1 MAINLKKPNLNDIF
15 SVPGIQ
21 LAVTEAGIKYKDKKD
36 LALILADEGSHAAA
50 VFTKNKFIAAPVI
63 IAKKNLKQSS
73 RKRACIINTGS
84 ANAGTGKNGLI
95 NAQNTCDRLASQFH
109 IKSDE
114 VLPFSTGVIMKHLPM
129 EKINQG
135 ISALALKLNKA
146 TWIEVAEAIMT
157 TDTVPKVCS
166 KRIMLDD
173 EEVVITGIAKGSG
186 MIHPNMATML
196 AFITTNASI
205 EHNLLTQ
212 IVSEVTEETFN
223 LISVDGDTS
232 TNDSFV
238 VISTNKTKKI
248 IVDEQDADF
257 KKLHNIILE
266 VARYLAHA
274 IVRDGEGATKF
285 IKIQVCNGQSKLDC
299 KEIAKKIA
307 HSPLIK
313 TAFFASDPNL
323 GRIMA
328 AIGNAEVSN
337 IDISKINIYLNDY
350 LFAENGALAT
360 SYDEAIANK
369 EMKKEEISLKIDLQN
384 GNASQ
389 HFYTT
394 DLSYDYVKIN
404 AEYRT

>member
-73 RKRACIINTGS
+73 RIRACIINTGS

-166 KRIMLDD
+166 KKIMLDD

-369 EMKKEEISLKIDLQN
+369 EMKKEEILLKIDLQN

-389 HFYTT
+389 NFYTT

>member
-73 RKRACIINTGS
+73 RIRACIINTGS

-166 KRIMLDD
+166 KKIMLDD

-196 AFITTNASI
+196 AFITTNVSI

>member
-95 NAQNTCDRLASQFH
+95 NAQNTCDRVASQFH

-389 HFYTT
+389 NFYTT

>member
-73 RKRACIINTGS
+73 RIRACIINTGS

-166 KRIMLDD
+166 KKIMLND

>member
-73 RKRACIINTGS
+73 RIRACIINTGS

-166 KRIMLDD
+166 KKIMFDD

-238 VISTNKTKKI
+238 VISTNQTKKI

-257 KKLHNIILE
+257 KKLHNIVLE

-389 HFYTT
+389 NFYTT

>member
-15 SVPGIQ
+15 LVPGIQ

-73 RKRACIINTGS
+73 RIRACIINTGS

-166 KRIMLDD
+166 KKIMLND

-266 VARYLAHA
+266 VAKYLAHA

>member
-73 RKRACIINTGS
+73 RIRACIINTGS

-166 KRIMLDD
+166 KKIMLND

-205 EHNLLTQ
+205 KHNLLTQ

-389 HFYTT
+389 NFYTT

>member
-15 SVPGIQ
+15 LVPGIQ

-73 RKRACIINTGS
+73 RIRACIINTGS

-248 IVDEQDADF
+248 IVDEQDADY
-257 KKLHNIILE
+257 KKLHNIVLE

-389 HFYTT
+389 NFYTT

>member
-1 MAINLKKPNLNDIF
+1 
-15 SVPGIQ
+15 
-21 LAVTEAGIKYKDKKD
+21 
-36 LALILADEGSHAAA
+36 
-50 VFTKNKFIAAPVI
+50 
-63 IAKKNLKQSS
+63 
-73 RKRACIINTGS
+73 
-84 ANAGTGKNGLI
+84 
-95 NAQNTCDRLASQFH
+95 
-109 IKSDE
+109 
-114 VLPFSTGVIMKHLPM
+114 
-129 EKINQG
+129 
-135 ISALALKLNKA
+135 LKLNKA

-166 KRIMLDD
+166 KKIMLND

-257 KKLHNIILE
+257 KKLHNIVLE

-389 HFYTT
+389 DFYTT

>member
-15 SVPGIQ
+15 LVPGIQ

-73 RKRACIINTGS
+73 RIRACIINTGS

-166 KRIMLDD
+166 KKIMLDD

-196 AFITTNASI
+196 AFITTNVSI

>member
-73 RKRACIINTGS
+73 RIRACIINTGS

-95 NAQNTCDRLASQFH
+95 NAQNTCDRVASQFH

-166 KRIMLDD
+166 KKIMLDD

-257 KKLHNIILE
+257 KKLHNIVLE

>member
-73 RKRACIINTGS
+73 RIRACIINTGS

-166 KRIMLDD
+166 KKIMFDD

>member
-95 NAQNTCDRLASQFH
+95 NAQNTCDRVASQFH

-257 KKLHNIILE
+257 KKLHNIVLE

-389 HFYTT
+389 NFYTT

>member
-36 LALILADEGSHAAA
+36 LALILADEDSHAAA

-73 RKRACIINTGS
+73 RIRACIINTGS

-166 KRIMLDD
+166 KKIMLDD

-257 KKLHNIILE
+257 KKLHNIVLE

-389 HFYTT
+389 NFYTT

>member
-73 RKRACIINTGS
+73 RIRACIINTGS

-369 EMKKEEISLKIDLQN
+369 EMKKEEILLKIDLQN

-389 HFYTT
+389 NFYTT

>member
-73 RKRACIINTGS
+73 RIRACIINTGS

-166 KRIMLDD
+166 NKIMLND

-389 HFYTT
+389 NFYTT

>member
-36 LALILADEGSHAAA
+36 LALILADEDSHAAA

-73 RKRACIINTGS
+73 RIRACIINTGS

-95 NAQNTCDRLASQFH
+95 NAQNTCGRLASQFH

-166 KRIMLDD
+166 KKIMLDD

-389 HFYTT
+389 NFYTT

>member
-1 MAINLKKPNLNDIF
+1 
-15 SVPGIQ
+15 
-21 LAVTEAGIKYKDKKD
+21 
-36 LALILADEGSHAAA
+36 
-50 VFTKNKFIAAPVI
+50 
-63 IAKKNLKQSS
+63 
-73 RKRACIINTGS
+73 
-84 ANAGTGKNGLI
+84 
-95 NAQNTCDRLASQFH
+95 
-109 IKSDE
+109 

-166 KRIMLDD
+166 KKIMLND

>member
-166 KRIMLDD
+166 KKIMFDD

>member
-15 SVPGIQ
+15 LVPGIQ

-73 RKRACIINTGS
+73 RIRACIINTGS

-248 IVDEQDADF
+248 IVDEQDADY
-257 KKLHNIILE
+257 KKLHNIVLE

-369 EMKKEEISLKIDLQN
+369 EMKKEEILLKIDLQN

-389 HFYTT
+389 NFYTT
-394 DLSYDYVKIN
+394 DLSYDYIKIN

>member
-166 KRIMLDD
+166 KKIMLND

-389 HFYTT
+389 NFYTT

>member
-15 SVPGIQ
+15 LVPGIQ

-73 RKRACIINTGS
+73 RIRACIINTGS

-166 KRIMLDD
+166 KKIMLND

-389 HFYTT
+389 NFYTT

>member
-73 RKRACIINTGS
+73 RIRACIINTGS

-166 KRIMLDD
+166 KKIMLDD

-196 AFITTNASI
+196 AFITTNVSI

-266 VARYLAHA
+266 VAKYLAHA

>member
-73 RKRACIINTGS
+73 RIRACIINTGS

-95 NAQNTCDRLASQFH
+95 NAQNTCDRVASQFH

-166 KRIMLDD
+166 KKIMLDD

-389 HFYTT
+389 NFYTT

>member
-73 RKRACIINTGS
+73 RIRACIINTGS

-166 KRIMLDD
+166 KKIMLDD

-196 AFITTNASI
+196 AFITTNVSI

-266 VARYLAHA
+266 VAKYLAHA

-389 HFYTT
+389 NFYTT

>member
-15 SVPGIQ
+15 LVPGIQ

-73 RKRACIINTGS
+73 RIRACIINTGS

-166 KRIMLDD
+166 KKIMLND

-196 AFITTNASI
+196 AFITINASI

-389 HFYTT
+389 NFYTT

>member
-73 RKRACIINTGS
+73 RIRACIINTGS

>member
-166 KRIMLDD
+166 KKIMFDD

-257 KKLHNIILE
+257 KKLHNIVLE

-389 HFYTT
+389 NFYTT

>member
-15 SVPGIQ
+15 LVPGIQ

-73 RKRACIINTGS
+73 RIRACIINTGS

-135 ISALALKLNKA
+135 ISVLALKLNKA

-166 KRIMLDD
+166 KKIMLND

-389 HFYTT
+389 NFYTT

>member
-15 SVPGIQ
+15 LVPGIQ

-73 RKRACIINTGS
+73 RIRACIINTGS

-166 KRIMLDD
+166 KKIMLND

-248 IVDEQDADF
+248 IVDEQDADY
-257 KKLHNIILE
+257 KKLHNIVLE

>member
-21 LAVTEAGIKYKDKKD
+21 LVVTEAGIKYKDKKD

-73 RKRACIINTGS
+73 RIRACIINTGS

-166 KRIMLDD
+166 KKIMLDD

-389 HFYTT
+389 NFYTT

>member
-15 SVPGIQ
+15 LVPGIQ
-21 LAVTEAGIKYKDKKD
+21 LAVTEAGMKYKDKKD

-73 RKRACIINTGS
+73 RIRACIINTGS

-248 IVDEQDADF
+248 IVDEQDADY
-257 KKLHNIILE
+257 KKLHNIVLE

-389 HFYTT
+389 NFYTT
-394 DLSYDYVKIN
+394 DLSYDYIKIN

>member
-166 KRIMLDD
+166 KKIMLND

>member
-73 RKRACIINTGS
+73 RIRACIINTGS

-166 KRIMLDD
+166 KKIMLND

-389 HFYTT
+389 NFYTT

>member
-323 GRIMA
+323 GLIMV

-350 LFAENGALAT
+350 LFAENGALARG
-360 SYDEAIANK
+360 YDEAIANK

-389 HFYTT
+389 NFYTT

>member
-73 RKRACIINTGS
+73 RIRACIINTGS

-135 ISALALKLNKA
+135 ISALTLKLNKA

-166 KRIMLDD
+166 KKIMLDD

-389 HFYTT
+389 NFYTT

>member
-73 RKRACIINTGS
+73 RIRACIINTGS

-166 KRIMLDD
+166 KKIMLDD

-196 AFITTNASI
+196 AFITTNVSI

-389 HFYTT
+389 NFYTT

>member
-73 RKRACIINTGS
+73 RIRACIINTGS

-166 KRIMLDD
+166 KKIMLND

-238 VISTNKTKKI
+238 MISTNKTKKI

>member
-166 KRIMLDD
+166 KKIMLDD

-337 IDISKINIYLNDY
+337 IDISKINIYLNYY

-369 EMKKEEISLKIDLQN
+369 EMKKEEILLKIDLQN

-389 HFYTT
+389 NFYTT